1 MITNLEVIKDNDII
15 RWVNKGRT
23 YQNNLNHIDQCMVD
37 EKRQLIFIL
46 RGCLSFPNNLD
57 VLDNVGR
64 VVFSS
69 LPPEGSTF
77 YYLTKLISHEVV
89 VVCSFEKKVDNWY
102 EWYYSFDPK
111 SCELRRFGPAY

>member
-1 MITNLEVIKDNDII
+1 MIAVLEMIKNNDII

-23 YQNNLNHIDQCMVD
+23 YQFNLNHIDQCMVD

-46 RGCLSFPNNLD
+46 SGGLSLPNNLD
-57 VLDNVGR
+57 ILDNVGR

-77 YYLTKLISHEVV
+77 YYLTKSISHEVV

-102 EWYYSFDPK
+102 DWYHLFDTK
-111 SCELRRFGPAY
+111 SCGLHRCTPAY